1 MDHTTDFVS
10 YKKILVFG
18 AESTG
23 KTTLTNR
30 LIKGEFSEKS
40 PPKDSDKNKPKD
52 SIYNYIFNHIF
63 YK

>member
-1 MDHTTDFVS
+1 MKNTSEFIS

-23 KTTLTNR
+23 KTTFTKR
-30 LIKGEFSEKS
+30 LIKGEFSEES
-40 PPKDSDKNKPKD
+40 PTQDSDKNKKKN
-52 SIYNYIFNHIF
+52 SILIIIFNHIF

>member
-1 MDHTTDFVS
+1 MDHTSEFVS

-40 PPKDSDKNKPKD
+40 PANDSDKNKKKD
-52 SIYNYIFNHIF
+52 SIYNYFFNHIF

>member
-1 MDHTTDFVS
+1 MDHTTEFVS

-30 LIKGEFSEKS
+30 LIKGEFCEKS
-40 PPKDSDKNKPKD
+40 PPKDSDKNKQTD
-52 SIYNYIFNHIF
+52 SIYNYYF
-63 YK
+63 